1 MFRVADFPD
10 QLVLTTMPL
19 PAIAPSLLA
28 ADFAHLDREL
38 DMINRSEADY
48 LHFDVM
54 DGEFVPN
61 ISFGFPLLDVAHKLC
76 KKPLDVH
83 LMITQPD
90 RYLDAFA
97 KGGAAVI
104 QVHYEACPHLH
115 RTLTHIRELGCQAGV
130 ALNPHTPVIGLE
142 NVLEQ
147 IDVVLIMSVN
157 PGFGGQS
164 FIPHTLTKIAQLKQL
179 LLANGSSAR
188 IEVDGGVGL
197 DNAAALLRAGAD
209 TLVAGSSVFK
219 ADNPEIAIRDLKHV
233 DQTWL
238 A

>member
-1 MFRVADFPD
+1 MS
-10 QLVLTTMPL
+10 L

-28 ADFAHLDREL
+28 ANFAHLDREM

-61 ISFGFPLLDVAHKLC
+61 ISFGFPLLEVAHNLC

-90 RYLDAFA
+90 RYLADFA

-115 RTLTHIRELGCQAGV
+115 RTLAHIRELGCEAGV
-130 ALNPHTPVIGLE
+130 ALNPHTPVELLKD
-142 NVLEQ
+142 VLAE

-164 FIPHTLTKIAQLKQL
+164 FIPHTIRKVAQLKQL

-188 IEVDGGVGL
+188 IEVDGGVSL
-197 DNAAALLRAGAD
+197 ANAADLLRAGAD

-219 ADNPEIAIRDLKHV
+219 AADPEAAIRELKHV
-233 DQTWL
+233 STTVP